1 MAEISVYKNYLPF
14 YALACIASSLQ
25 FWGRRKF
32 FHFSLCPQNHRLP
45 AMQAIY
51 AQDFLTQE
59 AKLWLS
65 RPISSNTDY
74 TLSIVQDFKSELLGL
89 ALGIQR

>member
-1 MAEISVYKNYLPF
+1 MAEISAYKNYLSF

-25 FWGRRKF
+25 FWGRREKF
-32 FHFSLCPQNHRLP
+32 FIFLSAPKIRLP
-45 AMQAIY
+45 ATQAIY

-74 TLSIVQDFKSELLGL
+74 TL
-89 ALGIQR
+89 

>member
-1 MAEISVYKNYLPF
+1 MAEISAYKNYLPF

-25 FWGRRKF
+25 FWGQRENF
-32 FHFSLCPQNHRLP
+32 FIFLSAPKIRLP

-59 AKLWLS
+59 AKLWLG
-65 RPISSNTDY
+65 RPISSNTDF
-74 TLSIVQDFKSELLGL
+74 TL
-89 ALGIQR
+89 

>member
-1 MAEISVYKNYLPF
+1 MAEISAYKNYLPF

-25 FWGRRKF
+25 FWGRRENF
-32 FHFSLCPQNHRLP
+32 FILCPQNHRLP

-59 AKLWLS
+59 AKLWLG
-65 RPISSNTDY
+65 RPISSNTDF
-74 TLSIVQDFKSELLGL
+74 TL
-89 ALGIQR
+89 

>member
-1 MAEISVYKNYLPF
+1 
-14 YALACIASSLQ
+14 
-25 FWGRRKF
+25 
-32 FHFSLCPQNHRLP
+32 
-45 AMQAIY
+45 MQAIY

-74 TLSIVQDFKSELLGL
+74 TLSIVQDFKSELLGH

>member
-25 FWGRRKF
+25 FWGRRENVFIFLSAPKI
-32 FHFSLCPQNHRLP
+32 RLP

-65 RPISSNTDY
+65 RPKAQILTILY
-74 TLSIVQDFKSELLGL
+74 E
-89 ALGIQR
+89 